1 MNKTNSNENSGKPET
16 TEAYEVRQIPIDK
29 IEVADF
35 CRRREY
41 PEEDMKTLQ
50 ESIQKRGLIQN
61 PVVLDN
67 GNGKFTLI
75 VGSRRFQA
83 CKALGWKTLPCR
95 VGKGDVEDDAGLVS
109 LSENIVRTIPHPADQ
124 GRFLKHRK
132 EKTGLSDK
140 ELGLAQSSVTVR
152 LNILD
157 LGDDILAEIG
167 SCPEDSFTLTHA
179 GFLSQL
185 MQTNRRNLQIE
196 VRELLNKVKQFELSS
211 GELDRLV
218 QLYKDGSYDNLPGGL
233 KDLLIKNKYMT
244 ARMAELFLC
253 PEKFIDG
260 DGHEAELLKE
270 SAHKLT
276 EEKRQKLVQEAVDN
290 KWSEDEIKKCL
301 KRLLSPA
308 NPESNETNSAETL
321 DSGLLSIMKQLED
334 SRYQLAEFGPD
345 RISKLHKRC
354 KQLIELLQ
362 SFVNTTTDIAK
373 NKANH
378 NTKES
383 LKEESYESIKETT

>member
-1 MNKTNSNENSGKPET
+1 MSKTNTNETPGKPET
-16 TEAYEVRQIPIDK
+16 TETYEIRQIPIDK

-35 CRRREY
+35 CRRRDY
-41 PEEDMKTLQ
+41 PEHDMKTLR
-50 ESIQKRGLIQN
+50 ESIQKRGLIQS
-61 PVVLDN
+61 PVVLDS
-67 GNGKFTLI
+67 GKGKFTLI
-75 VGSRRFQA
+75 VGSRRLQA
-83 CKALGWKTLPCR
+83 CKSLGWKTLPCR
-95 VGKGDVEDDAGLVS
+95 VGKGDVDDAGLVS

-140 ELGLAQSSVTVR
+140 DLGKEVGLAQSSVTVR

-185 MQTNRRNLQIE
+185 MRTNRHNRQIE

-211 GELDRLV
+211 GELDGLV
-218 QLYKDGSYDNLPGGL
+218 QLYKDGSYDSLPGGL
-233 KDLLIKNKYMT
+233 RDLLIKSKYMT
-244 ARMAELFLC
+244 ARMAELFLY

-260 DGHEAELLKE
+260 NGHDAELLKK

-276 EEKRQKLVQEAVDN
+276 KEKLQKLVQEAVDN
-290 KWSEDEIKKCL
+290 KWSEEEIKKRL
-301 KRLLSPA
+301 KHLLSPA
-308 NPESNETNSAETL
+308 NPEPDKANNVETL
-321 DSGLLSIMKQLED
+321 DSGILFIMKQLED

-345 RISKLHKRC
+345 RISKLRKRC
-354 KQLIELLQ
+354 RQLIELLQ
-362 SFVNTTTDIAK
+362 SFVNTTADVAK
-373 NKANH
+373 NNSEKMEH
-378 NTKES
+378 
-383 LKEESYESIKETT
+383 